1 MSEIRQ
7 KTTESRAASVWQQQ
21 IVELLR
27 SVMGKLDGFSA
38 ASEFRFD
45 TIQAGTGESIET
57 VCVKCPQTFGLDTD
71 MELKSRLP
79 KNTVHFFGHRS
90 PDWNPFGRN
99 TGSFDLLVAQGTGF
113 QGVLRAAQT
122 HVESC
127 AWDTE
132 RLIKELESIGGVE
145 IDVLFA
151 EPDFI
156 AADFI
161 CTGSDFQHVA
171 HELKR
176 ICPELYVGTGFKPN
190 ALSLA
195 TLLEQDEAHISM
207 TWAETNS
214 EQNTEDKLACTS
226 ETAHSTENASA
237 HSTEGKSA
245 QWADESR

>member
-45 TIQAGTGESIET
+45 TIHADNGESIET

-71 MELKSRLP
+71 MELKSKLP
-79 KNTVHFFGHRS
+79 KNAVHFFGHRS

-122 HVESC
+122 HVESFG
-127 AWDTE
+127 WDTE
-132 RLIKELESIGGVE
+132 RLIKELDSIGGVE

-171 HELKR
+171 QELKR

-214 EQNTEDKLACTS
+214 APSVEDML
-226 ETAHSTENASA
+226 
-237 HSTEGKSA
+237 
-245 QWADESR
+245 Q